1 MQIPKCYI
9 IASVQR
15 SGTHLLCT
23 LLRSTGVAGLPAEH
37 FLAKTGETWE
47 GRWNS
52 PSRMQYVR
60 RVLQDNTTANGVFG
74 TVVMWSYFDR
84 MLQMLRDIPKYN
96 ALDGANLLAS
106 VLRQPKYVWLRRRN
120 RVEQAVSWAI
130 ACQTGLWAQ
139 KAGEKPRPLAALPK
153 FDFKV
158 VDEWCNRIA
167 EHNAAW
173 ENYFRE
179 NRIEPLTLFYEDLV
193 ANNRATVERILE
205 FLDLPQPAEIK
216 IVRSGLEKQADTL
229 SAQWIAAY
237 LKQKNNTG
245 SKRRRIIRRLKH
257 SLKRKAGPE
266 LP

>member
-1 MQIPKCYI
+1 MQILNCYI

-23 LLRSTGVAGLPAEH
+23 LLRSTDVAGMPAEH

-47 GRWNS
+47 HRWNS
-52 PSRMQYVR
+52 PSRMKYVQ

-74 TVVMWSYFDR
+74 TVVMWSYFNR
-84 MLQMLRDIPKYN
+84 MLQMLRDIPRYN

-120 RVEQAVSWAI
+120 RVEQAVSWEI
-130 ACQTGLWAQ
+130 ACQTGVWAQ
-139 KAGEKPRPLAALPK
+139 KAGEKRRPCDLPK

-167 EHNAAW
+167 EHDTAW
-173 ENYFRE
+173 ANYFRE
-179 NRIEPLTLFYEDLV
+179 NRIEPLMLFYEDLV
-193 ANNRATVERILE
+193 ANNRTAVERVLE
-205 FLDLPQPAEIK
+205 FLNLPLARIEI
-216 IVRSGLEKQADTL
+216 VPHGLEKQADEI

-237 LKQKNNTG
+237 LKQKNDSA
-245 SKRRRIIRRLKH
+245 SKRGPIIRRLKR
-257 SLKRKAGPE
+257 SLKRKEGPG

>member
-23 LLRSTGVAGLPAEH
+23 VLRSTGVAGMPAEH

-47 GRWNS
+47 RRWNS
-52 PSRMQYVR
+52 PSRMQYVQ

-84 MLQMLRDIPKYN
+84 MLQMLRDIPRYD

-130 ACQTGLWAQ
+130 ACQTGVWAQ
-139 KAGEKPRPLAALPK
+139 KAGEKARPRALPK

-167 EHNAAW
+167 EHDTAW
-173 ENYFRE
+173 TNYFRA

-193 ANNRATVERILE
+193 ANNRTAVERVLE
-205 FLDLPQPAEIK
+205 FLNVPPARIEI
-216 IVRSGLEKQADTL
+216 VPHGLEKQADEI

-237 LKQKNNTG
+237 LKRKNDST
-245 SKRRRIIRRLKH
+245 SKHDPIIRRLKQ
-257 SLKRKAGPE
+257 SLKRKKGPE

>member
-1 MQIPKCYI
+1 MQILNCYI

-47 GRWNS
+47 RRWNS
-52 PSRMQYVR
+52 PSRMQHVE

-96 ALDGANLLAS
+96 ALDGAHLLAS
-106 VLRQPKYVWLRRRN
+106 LLQQPKYVWLRRRN
-120 RVEQAVSWAI
+120 QVEQAVSWAI
-130 ACQTGLWAQ
+130 ACQTGVWAQ
-139 KAGEKPRPLAALPK
+139 KAGENPRPRDIPR

-158 VDEWCNRIA
+158 IDEWCNRIA
-167 EHNAAW
+167 EHNTAW
-173 ENYFRE
+173 ANYFRE
-179 NRIEPLTLFYEDLV
+179 NRIEPLTVFYEDLV
-193 ANNRATVERILE
+193 ANSRTAVERVLQ
-205 FLDLPQPAEIK
+205 FLNVPLPARIEI
-216 IVRSGLEKQADTL
+216 VPHGLEKQADEV

-237 LKQKNNTG
+237 LEQKKDRA
-245 SKRRRIIRRLKH
+245 SKRGRIIRRLKQ
-257 SLKRKAGPE
+257 SLKRKEGP
-266 LP
+266 

>member
-1 MQIPKCYI
+1 MQILNCYI

-23 LLRSTGVAGLPAEH
+23 LLRSTDVAGMPTEH

-47 GRWNS
+47 HRWNS
-52 PSRMQYVR
+52 PSRMQYVQ

-74 TVVMWSYFDR
+74 TVFMWSYFDR
-84 MLQMLRDIPKYN
+84 MLQMMRGIPRYN

-130 ACQTGLWAQ
+130 ACQTGVWSQ
-139 KAGEKPRPLAALPK
+139 QTGEKSQPRNVPR

-158 VDEWCNRIA
+158 IDEWCNRVA

-173 ENYFRE
+173 ANYFSE

-193 ANNRATVERILE
+193 ANNRATVERVLE
-205 FLDLPQPAEIK
+205 FLQVPLPASIEI
-216 IVRSGLEKQADTL
+216 VPSGLEKQADEI
-229 SAQWIAAY
+229 SAQWVAAY
-237 LKQKNNTG
+237 LEQKNDSA
-245 SKRRRIIRRLKH
+245 SKGDHIFQRVKR
-257 SLKRKAGPE
+257 SLKGKKSPE
-266 LP
+266 HP

>member
-1 MQIPKCYI
+1 
-9 IASVQR
+9 
-15 SGTHLLCT
+15 
-23 LLRSTGVAGLPAEH
+23 VAGLPAEH

-60 RVLQDNTTANGVFG
+60 RVLQDNTTANGMFG

-139 KAGEKPRPLAALPK
+139 KAGEKPRPRAALPK

-173 ENYFRE
+173 ANYFRE
-179 NRIEPLTLFYEDLV
+179 NRIEPLTLFYEDV
-193 ANNRATVERILE
+193 AANNRTAVERVLE
-205 FLDLPQPAEIK
+205 FLNVPPARIEIAPH
-216 IVRSGLEKQADTL
+216 GLEKQADEI

-237 LKQKNNTG
+237 LKQKNDSA
-245 SKRRRIIRRLKH
+245 SKRDPIIRRLKQ
-257 SLKRKAGPE
+257 SLKRKKGPE